1 MPSTLLLALTTTTG
15 PTRLPPS
22 TLPSTLVHRCSLL
35 RKAQVHRLQLQCDSL
50 ACQFLPLSA
59 TKPWLLAQGP
69 TAFPPPASHPHG
81 ASQPGNARTQEYQ
94 RTATI
99 RNQVNLKKPTLKLQ
113 NVPGSADR
121 MVICFTFDASAPCR
135 VVIALNAAEETRKGC
150 CLRSEASLPP
160 ALAYDKGLEQ
170 KFPRSDEVVP
180 AALTLP
186 QSRLQELLSLPA
198 GGDRM
203 PVVIRLEALTD
214 EGRADGRD
222 LHSLEPGSELPHW
235 VQTQTTYARVLR
247 EEDGSL
253 GLRVVK
259 QKIWVKGEAYELQE
273 IYGMEQN
280 KGVAM
285 GLPATATGDGLEEV
299 DGNECVICLSASR
312 DTAALPCRHMCMCH
326 QCASALKTQTN
337 KCPICRNEIESLL
350 HIKINKGGASKPA

>member
-22 TLPSTLVHRCSLL
+22 TLPSTL
-35 RKAQVHRLQLQCDSL
+35 
-50 ACQFLPLSA
+50 
-59 TKPWLLAQGP
+59 GP